1 MFGRRRQPQDRRS
14 RLGRRQPRP
23 QLGCEALEA
32 RRLLAQTGWW
42 SFDEGTGT
50 TARDGSET
58 AAALTLSGAP
68 VWQTSGRV
76 GGAVSFANSTSQYA
90 TGAATV
96 GGSAT
101 LSFSA
106 WLRPSSLPASTFIPL
121 DKTPVGS
128 SGLGWRLELG
138 SDGSITFRIGSSTS
152 FARVT
157 SATAAYAANAWVQV
171 AGTYA
176 AGTATLYVNGAQA
189 ARATGLTVGTGDTT
203 ASFRIG
209 MPSVFSVGTGSAG
222 SVDDVKLFD
231 TVLSPTAIARQYA
244 VDTLPEGT
252 VAERL
257 KKATLGWAVE
267 DAIRDEDAGFASS
280 ATSTYA
286 DVQTLVTA
294 AIGTPRTSPAAWFP
308 AIPSYATN
316 PIVTAAIT
324 QLTTLRSSTYRPPK
338 APASYSTNL
347 SVGDVFGR
355 WSDDGL
361 QGAFALGQTQNA
373 FYADPKL
380 LWVVL
385 RRFQGCFE
393 GTPNTLGDFFN
404 APDIE
409 EMYALFK
416 GVFPDLIL
424 PSKQAAWESVLE
436 RDAAKVYADQS
447 ARLLAGDPTNSYFNA
462 DVGYVTALRWNAE
475 LFPTRTAYRTA
486 ADAGIA
492 LLSSVMYPDGGTP
505 YISTQN
511 ECFTYHG
518 IGVNAMARYWQAF
531 GDTRARDLVLRS
543 TWYYPLSIEPRMT
556 TEYSTAPSWKHYWN
570 AVTGADSAYLVA
582 SMARSPENMTVFR
595 NITNGSFTAL
605 GNAATLTLATYYTTD
620 VVAGASPDSYVT
632 YDRNLL
638 GARARFGNWS
648 FSSTANPVAGD
659 NRGKA
664 TFVGAMLLDPPGS
677 SPAWSLNAGVD
688 SVGTRLRLNAAGT
701 TIADST
707 QNEFNALT
715 VTDRF
720 AAVTSVNNPA
730 PYKQAA
736 QTGWQGTQE
745 WLQTANRMVGLVSMK
760 ALTRQSTFAVQG
772 AIELVSGRGTWG
784 TQKTFTQLGPGIYQ
798 YGNLIVTIVA
808 TDYAATSTSLVD
820 TWGADG
826 AKKSGLI
833 TLSDASS
840 VATGGTTSSSYAA
853 GFSQYYLVDIRPV
866 TTAATSSI
874 ARLQP
879 GNGLQGFAVTDGGR
893 RYQVIDNPTAAPLT
907 YTTTLAWADGVVI
920 HPSGERYRPGWLG
933 TSQSADTD
941 FRGRPAV
948 TQPYAVAAGAVTV
961 TVPPRSHVVLESN
974 TPGTIIDRVID
985 VPAGTTVTAP
995 TDLSGP
1001 TRLVKR
1007 GAGTLV
1013 VSAAASHSGGTVVE
1027 AGELVVRQEQA
1038 LGSAGLVIGD
1048 AARVRL
1054 DLGRS
1059 GIALAALSIAA
1070 AGRLDVGTG
1079 RIDVAASGYDA
1090 AAIRNRLFTGCNDGG
1105 WNAASGIVSSA
1116 AGAAVNRAV
1125 GMVVGDGGGM
1135 TIAWAAPGDTNLDG
1149 MIDLIDIGDLLAAS
1163 SFDAG
1168 AASGW
1173 AGGDFNYDG
1182 VMDVIDVLALLA
1194 SDLFDR
1200 GPYGT

>member
-1 MFGRRRQPQDRRS
+1 MSGRRRPSQERRS
-14 RLGRRQPRP
+14 RRSRRVPRP
-23 QLGCEALEA
+23 QLGCESLEA

-42 SFDEGTGT
+42 TFDEGTGT
-50 TARDGSET
+50 SARDGSE
-58 AAALTLSGAP
+58 AAATLSLSGSP
-68 VWQTSGRV
+68 VWQTTGRV
-76 GGAVSFANSTSQYA
+76 GGAITFNNTTTQFAR
-90 TGAATV
+90 GAATV
-96 GGSAT
+96 GGSAA

-106 WLRPSSLPASTFIPL
+106 WLRPSALPVSTFIPI

-138 SDGSITFRIGSSTS
+138 GDGSISFRVGSSTS
-152 FARVT
+152 FVRIT
-157 SATAAYAANAWVQV
+157 SATGAYAANAWVFV

-189 ARATGLTVGTGDTT
+189 AQATGLTVGTADTT
-203 ASFRIG
+203 TSFRIG
-209 MPSVFSVGTGSAG
+209 IPAAFSMTLGFAG
-222 SVDDVKLFD
+222 AVDDVKLFD
-231 TVLSPTAIARQYA
+231 APLSATAIARQYA
-244 VDTLPEGT
+244 VDMLPEGT
-252 VAERL
+252 VGERL

-267 DAIRDEDAGFASS
+267 DAIRDEEAGFASS
-280 ATSTYA
+280 AAATYA
-286 DVQTLVTA
+286 DVQALLTA
-294 AIGTPRTSPAAWFP
+294 AIGTPRPGPAAWFP
-308 AIPSYATN
+308 AIPSPSTN

-324 QLTTLRSSTYRPPK
+324 QLTTLRNSAYRPPK
-338 APASYSTNL
+338 APAAYATNL

-361 QGAFALGQTQNA
+361 QGAYALGQTQHSL
-373 FYADPKL
+373 YADPKL
-380 LWVVL
+380 LWAVL

-393 GTPNTLGDFFN
+393 GTPNLLGDFFN
-404 APDIE
+404 APDIA

-416 GVFPDLIL
+416 AVFPDLIL

-447 ARLLAGDPTNSYFNA
+447 ARLLAGNPTTSYFNA
-462 DVGYVTALRWNAE
+462 DVGYITALRWNAE
-475 LFPTRTAYRTA
+475 LFPARTAYRAA

-492 LLSSVMYPDGGTP
+492 LLASVMYPDGGMP

-518 IGVNAMARYWQAF
+518 IGVNVMARYWQAF
-531 GDTRARDLVLRS
+531 GDTRARDIVLRS
-543 TWYYPLSIEPRMT
+543 YWYYPLSIEPRMT
-556 TEYSTAPSWKHYWN
+556 AEYSMSPSWKHYWN

-582 SMARSPENMTVFR
+582 SMAGSPENMTVFR
-595 NITNGSFTAL
+595 NVTNGSFTAL
-605 GNAATLTLATYYTTD
+605 GNAATLQLASYYTTD
-620 VVAGASPDSYVT
+620 VVAGTSPDSYVT
-632 YDRNLL
+632 YDRNLI
-638 GARARFGNWS
+638 GARGRFGNWS

-659 NRGKA
+659 NRGK
-664 TFVGAMLLDPPGS
+664 TSFVGAMLLDPPGA
-677 SPAWSLNAGVD
+677 SPAWNLNAGVD
-688 SVGTRLRLNAAGT
+688 SVGTRLRLNSAGT

-715 VTDRF
+715 VTERF
-720 AAVTSVNNPA
+720 AAVTSVHNPA

-736 QTGWQGTQE
+736 RTGWQGTQQ
-745 WLQTANRMVGLVSMK
+745 WLQTANRMIGLVSVR
-760 ALTRQSTFAVQG
+760 ALSTQSTFAVQG

-798 YGNLIVTIVA
+798 YGNLIATIVA
-808 TDYAATSTSLVD
+808 TDYAAMGTSLVD
-820 TWGADG
+820 TWGNDG

-840 VATGGTTSSSYAA
+840 VATGGLTSSSYPA

-874 ARLQP
+874 ARILP
-879 GNGLQGFAVTDGGR
+879 GNGLQGFAATDGGR
-893 RYQVIDNPTAAPLT
+893 RYQVIDNPTTAPLT
-907 YTTTLAWADGVVI
+907 YTTTLDWADGVVI
-920 HPSGERYRPGWLG
+920 HPSGERYRPAWLD
-933 TSQSADTD
+933 TYQTPDTD
-941 FRGRPAV
+941 FRGRPALA
-948 TQPYAVAAGAVTV
+948 QPYAVAAGTISV

-974 TPGTIIDRVID
+974 TPGTIVDRVID

-995 TDLSGP
+995 TDVSGP

-1013 VSAAASHSGGTVVE
+1013 VPAAATHSGGTVVE
-1027 AGELVVRQEQA
+1027 AGELVVRHERA
-1038 LGSAGLVIGD
+1038 VGTGGLAIGD

-1059 GIALAALSIAA
+1059 GITLAALSIAA
-1070 AGRLDVGTG
+1070 TGRLDMGTS
-1079 RIDVAASGYDA
+1079 RIDVATGGFDA
-1090 AAIRNRLFTGCNDGG
+1090 AAISSRLRTGCSDGG
-1105 WNAASGIVSSA
+1105 WNATSGIVSSA

-1125 GMVVGDGGGM
+1125 GMVVGDGGVL

-1149 MIDLIDIGDLLAAS
+1149 VIDLIDIGDLLAAS
-1163 SFDAG
+1163 SFDTG

-1173 AGGDFNYDG
+1173 AAGDFNYDG
-1182 VMDVIDVLALLA
+1182 VMDVIDVLALLS

-1200 GPYGT
+1200 GPYG